1 MTFAVIWQVGA
12 VTIPST
18 PKSRDRKNLYGFNGL
33 SKLHLVR
40 VIKPS
45 PWTFEAR
52 FCWTGSYLCRAASP
66 FVLFPVPA
74 TVAVTP
80 GQHKPLKVA
89 ALIQSD
95 GPNSWN
101 VQLTQLPCQQLPR
114 LQGASTCC
122 STKGAER
129 ETWSTAKGPEGST
142 RGRITLPA
150 GVQRAALGVPIA
162 RNAGH
167 GMCVRAHVLAHTR
180 TQNGGATGEAPP
192 VGAVQLH
199 SCIVALGW
207 CCEGGGQTGLRGVVL
222 VSQAD

>member
-33 SKLHLVR
+33 SKPHLVR

-114 LQGASTCC
+114 LQGARASGASTCC

-129 ETWSTAKGPEGST
+129 ETWSTAKGPEGSS

-150 GVQRAALGVPIA
+150 GVQRAALVPSAYRTKRGA
-162 RNAGH
+162 R
-167 GMCVRAHVLAHTR
+167 HVCTR
-180 TQNGGATGEAPP
+180 TRTRTHTHTKWRRDRRSTAGGRSATAF
-192 VGAVQLH
+192 LH
-199 SCIVALGW
+199 RCA
-207 CCEGGGQTGLRGVVL
+207 GVVL
-222 VSQAD
+222 